1 LISYDRIGDGNMAGI
16 FSIVNRVP
24 DRKLME
30 ELGITKQS
38 TLSSWKMSVKKKMQ
52 EAMKDFNP

>member
-1 LISYDRIGDGNMAGI
+1 MCTLSSEEQILAEGI
-16 FSIVNRVP
+16 MNKVP

-30 ELGITKQS
+30 KLGITKQS
-38 TLSSWKMSVKKKMQ
+38 TLSSWKMSVKKKIQ